1 MHLFRTKKMT
11 HGDFFQIVLIHWLSY
26 ILRFLHF
33 IFVAAHLEAMSRI
46 ILLIL
51 FSVTCVSGLSPIAT
65 VRRAIDRV
73 NKENFASVT
82 KEVEPFLLAEAGT
95 TFYTKSMKRLGT
107 RAKAFGIDMPETY
120 AKHAKATEK
129 RRSKQ
134 DAFIKSKEPELIDSE

>member
-1 MHLFRTKKMT
+1 
-11 HGDFFQIVLIHWLSY
+11 
-26 ILRFLHF
+26 
-33 IFVAAHLEAMSRI
+33 MSRNI
-46 ILLIL
+46 HLLVL
-51 FSVTCVSGLSPIAT
+51 LSVTCVSGLSPIAT

-73 NKENFASVT
+73 DKENFASVT
-82 KEVEPFLLAEAGT
+82 KEVEPFLLAKAGT
-95 TFYTKSMKRLGT
+95 TFYAKSMKRLST